1 MTMAESMAEIITNVT
16 SFVTAA
22 VQWMTS
28 FVTTIVDQPVLFIFV
43 VAVPLVGLGVG
54 LLNRLFRTN

>member
-1 MTMAESMAEIITNVT
+1 MASILESVS

-22 VQWMTS
+22 VGWMGE
-28 FVTTIVDQPVLFIFV
+28 FLAEIVASPVLTIFV
-43 VAVPLVGLGVG
+43 IAVPLVGLGVG